1 MKTAIYQAPRI
12 LTVLTDKLKQLKQH
26 KHYTNMQI
34 SENGLKLIAQFEGCE
49 LKAYRCPAGIWS
61 IGYGHT
67 GDDVEPDMTITED
80 EAFELLGRDTVKT
93 EKSVSKMLVTQ
104 IANGL
109 INQNMF
115 DALVS
120 FAYNCGTGNL
130 QKSTLLKKVKANPF
144 DPSIENE
151 FMRWTKAGG
160 RELPGLVKRRK
171 AEAELYFS

>member
-12 LTVLTDKLKQLKQH
+12 LTVLTDKLKQH

-49 LKAYRCPAGIWS
+49 LKAYRCPAGIWT

-93 EKSVSKMLVTQ
+93 EKSVSKMLVNQ